1 MKTYIFKI
9 YQSLAYSSVLEIY
22 KMGCCANSKEEAL
35 KNILAC
41 LPGENVNSVLI
52 GICDNYIV
60 VDENEEHILEE
71 GHIIMYQ

>member
-9 YQSLAYSSVLEIY
+9 YQSVAYGSVLEIY

-35 KNILAC
+35 KNILAG
-41 LPGENVNSVLI
+41 LPGENVNSLLI

-60 VDENEEHILEE
+60 VDENGKHILEE
-71 GHIIMYQ
+71 GHMIIYQ

>member
-9 YQSLAYSSVLEIY
+9 YQSLAYGSILEIY

-35 KNILAC
+35 KNILAG

-71 GHIIMYQ
+71 GDITIYQ